1 MQIKIEIDVKPE
13 ELRRFLGLPDVA
25 GLQEDVV
32 QFLREKIGSASE
44 SFDPA
49 SFVKDNLQHI
59 RNSGA
64 WKKVVAAAKARASSL
79 VPEPPPAP
87 KKRAARKGAAAKA
100 RPPRKRAAQAGAA
113 EGEAP
118 AAPAAEDNSDS

>member
-79 VPEPPPAP
+79 VPEPEPAP
-87 KKRAARKGAAAKA
+87 KKRAARKGATAKA
-100 RPPRKRAAQAGAA
+100 RPARKRAAQPGAM
-113 EGEAP
+113 EGGSAS
-118 AAPAAEDNSDS
+118 PAAEDSSDS

>member
-25 GLQEDVV
+25 GLQEDVL
-32 QFLREKIGSASE
+32 QFLREKLGSASE
-44 SFDPA
+44 TFDPTA
-49 SFVKDNLQHI
+49 FVKDNLQTI

-79 VPEPPPAP
+79 VPEAEPEPPV
-87 KKRAARKGAAAKA
+87 KKRPRNTAKSARKRPARKAAAET
-100 RPPRKRAAQAGAA
+100 PPD
-113 EGEAP
+113 EAN
-118 AAPAAEDNSDS
+118 D